1 MWLGTLTFFRNSVLM
16 SDTIPFLERM
26 RRAIGGGEII
36 SALTDDP
43 NGFGAA
49 LRDETNAFEEI
60 LAEATS
66 DRFGATVIL
75 HEDSFAS
82 AACDRHGSV
91 VVAEERFQ
99 LWFDD
104 LDPFS
109 AVVRNVQADSP
120 RVSLFADDRDGRPVA
135 LAAGTVAMSRA
146 WPLGPAV
153 REALTSGAA
162 SYAIIAFRP
171 GDRSWTQAAQA
182 YGLTPAES
190 GLVGAL
196 ARSGDLQ
203 IAALERGI
211 AYETARK
218 FVASALRKTGAKR
231 QTDLIRQTL
240 AIAAGDVPDGQN
252 LAQII
257 RDIFALTERQ
267 ASLAILIANGAMRE
281 HAASILKISDN
292 RAKAD
297 LKIVYLNCGVT
308 SAVDLSRIVAEI
320 DALKGL
326 AVACEVIIRAPGRDG
341 EPLRLVPRSWADGV
355 IAVSDHGPE
364 GAKPVLLFHSNV
376 SGRFHSRSF
385 IKALRDAGYRPITF
399 DRAGYGLS
407 DPVDSDPV
415 IAGVR
420 DAHDVLDA
428 LGLPTAL
435 GVARCTTA
443 SLIACAAHPFG
454 RITGGVLVW
463 PDPPHRPDRPE
474 KRMTHHAR
482 AVFTRYPEMA
492 LAFTK
497 LLTRRS
503 NRAMIE
509 RSWRSAAK
517 GVASD
522 EAVLDNPEEMEDII
536 RGAQQC
542 ILGMKGFMNE
552 AMANNKGPNPELLDD
567 ASRWTLLFGSGYEK
581 YDTSDAAAFWSAA
594 MPGAKVVT
602 VPDGVHFL
610 HVTHKELVV
619 KALERAQSEWGGT
632 SVDVPP
638 LSMMHTGRVGTM
650 VG

>member
-1 MWLGTLTFFRNSVLM
+1 MTDRIS
-16 SDTIPFLERM
+16 FLDRM

-43 NGFGAA
+43 DGFGAA
-49 LRDETNAFEEI
+49 LRDETAAFGHVM
-60 LAEATS
+60 AEATS
-66 DRFGATVIL
+66 DKFGAPVVL

-91 VVAEERFQ
+91 VIAEERFQ

-109 AVVRNVQADSP
+109 TVVRSVHADSP

-146 WPLGPAV
+146 WPLGTEV
-153 REALTSGAA
+153 RAALASGVA

-171 GDRSWTQAAQA
+171 GDQSWTQAAQA

-203 IAALERGI
+203 VAALERGI

-218 FVASALRKTGAKR
+218 FVAAALRKTGTKR

-240 AIAAGDVPDGQN
+240 GIAAGDVPEGQN
-252 LAQII
+252 LALII
-257 RDIFALTERQ
+257 CDLFSLTERQ
-267 ASLAILIANGAMRE
+267 ANLATLIANGATRE

-297 LKIVYLNCGVT
+297 LKIIYINCGVS

-326 AVACEVIIRAPGRDG
+326 AVACEVIIRPPGRDG
-341 EPLRLVPRSWADGV
+341 EPLRLVPRGWADGA
-355 IAVSDHGPE
+355 IAVSDHGPV
-364 GAKPVLLFHSNV
+364 GAEPVLVLHSNV

-385 IKALRDAGYRPITF
+385 IKALREAGYRPITF
-399 DRAGYGLS
+399 DRAGYGLT
-407 DPVDSDPV
+407 DPVDGDPV
-415 IAGVR
+415 MAGVQ
-420 DAHDVLDA
+420 DAHAVLDA
-428 LGLPTAL
+428 LGLEISLA
-435 GVARCTTA
+435 VARCTTA

-463 PDPPHRPDRPE
+463 PDPPHRADRPE

-482 AVFTRYPEMA
+482 AIFVRYPELA

-497 LLTRRS
+497 LLTRRT

-509 RSWRSAAK
+509 RSWRSAAQ
-517 GVASD
+517 GVSTD
-522 EAVLDNPEEMEDII
+522 EAVLDTPEEMEDIV

-552 AMANNKGPNPELLDD
+552 ALANNRGPKPQQLDD

-594 MPGAKVVT
+594 MPGAAVVT
-602 VPDGVHFL
+602 VPEGVHFL
-610 HVTHKELVV
+610 HVTHSDKVID
-619 KALERAQSEWGGT
+619 ALMRATGKTPEKEWGGASFDT
-632 SVDVPP
+632 PP
-638 LSMMHTGRVGTM
+638 LSMMPTDRVGTL
-650 VG
+650 VE